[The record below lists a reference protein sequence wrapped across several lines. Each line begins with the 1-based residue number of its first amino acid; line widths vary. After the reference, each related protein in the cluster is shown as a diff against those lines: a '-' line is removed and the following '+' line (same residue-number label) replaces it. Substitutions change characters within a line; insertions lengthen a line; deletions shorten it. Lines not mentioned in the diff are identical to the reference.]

1 MSSIRNVEQTSL
13 NSKVLHIGL
22 GIILATS
29 LLPFAPNQL
38 FADEVTN
45 NKATTFTDQ
54 VTEATKTSQ
63 THQVTDINQIPDPPQ
78 PIFKMKMVISFMTSA
93 MTLPVMLYTMLFKL
107 P

>member
-1 MSSIRNVEQTSL
+1 MSSIRNVEQTSIK
-13 NSKVLHIGL
+13 SKVLHIGL

-29 LLPFAPNQL
+29 LLPIAPNQL

-63 THQVTDINQIPDPPQ
+63 TYQVVLDADVAFINGGG
-78 PIFKMKMVISFMTSA
+78 MTMFEDSNV
-93 MTLPVMLYTMLFKL
+93 LIKD
-107 P
+107 